1 MMKRPLFRQLLVAFR
16 EKGVRFFRMD
26 DLARE
31 ILVRRDEVPVLPLV
45 MAEIDGRSGLV
56 ATQGLPSI

>member
-1 MMKRPLFRQLLVAFR
+1 MMKRPLFRQLLVAFS
-16 EKGVRFFRMD
+16 EKGVRFVRMD

-31 ILVRRDEVPVLPLV
+31 ILVHRSEVPVQPLV

-56 ATQGLPSI
+56 ATQGLPPI